1 MADMLKIGVKTIAP
15 KEIQPEKQE
24 LKLYIGEKI
33 SARVEKGGNGEGV
46 LTVKGLQINA
56 KGNTEFKNGEIISLR
71 IKGMEDGNILVET
84 IKEEE
89 KTVTAKIKEEQNL
102 KTVKL
107 KEEIIREGVEQK
119 TALSGD
125 KIEKIANSYREIEAE
140 AERIKKEKT
149 EKKNEV
155 FSKETAGKK
164 ESENSSKTGTADIKR
179 ETAKEEK
186 TDEKPVV
193 NLKGRESDTKKSFEE
208 DELKTIK
215 NNENSENKGLK
226 NDFEERKNL
235 SEKEGKTASD
245 LKLDKKK
252 VLTENIGETKT
263 EETSKTPK
271 NELSKVEAEK
281 KEGTENSFKMLGEKV
296 DEKPE
301 LKEGIVNRGKEPEKE
316 NSIFSKESKK
326 TDKELKEEEKSSK
339 NIILDT
345 TVKKDGN
352 RLKEHSLNIIQNSN
366 REIARVLAEKYSKK
380 EISQG
385 IEDKNIVKELG
396 KFIAEKEIE
405 LNEKTGKESIKTLV
419 KLENSQLGLNP
430 EAFKLLHSFYGQE
443 MSEKIEIDE
452 NLKESIKNFI
462 KNISEGESSEAKGTL
477 LANVINRSEGNN
489 TLEFLL
495 NIAQF
500 KSPCEIKIV
509 QEDGGSEESKV
520 KKIKYFTV
528 KLELEKLG
536 KMAVTVLLDN
546 KNSTEIVFSVEDEE
560 KKKLVASEFDK
571 LNAMFQ
577 AKGINIGNIRISD
590 KKRADDKVNGS
601 LDFKI

>member
-46 LTVKGLQINA
+46 LTVKGFQINA
-56 KGNTEFKNGEIISLR
+56 KGNTEFKNGDVISLR

-84 IKEEE
+84 VKEEE
-89 KTVTAKIKEEQNL
+89 KTVTAKVMEEKNL

-107 KEEIIREGVEQK
+107 KEEIIREGIEQK
-119 TALSGD
+119 TALSGE

-186 TDEKPVV
+186 IDEKPVV
-193 NLKGRESDTKKSFEE
+193 NLKGRESDTKKSFDE
-208 DELKTIK
+208 DELKTGG
-215 NNENSENKGLK
+215 NRENTEKAVLK
-226 NDFEERKNL
+226 NSFEERKNL
-235 SEKEGKTASD
+235 SEKQEKTASD
-245 LKLDKKK
+245 LNLDKKG
-252 VLTENIGETKT
+252 VTAGNSVE
-263 EETSKTPK
+263 SKIAEPDK
-271 NELSKVEAEK
+271 NEPSKVEAAK
-281 KEGTENSFKMLGEKV
+281 KEVLEKIIKESGERTEAKTG
-296 DEKPE
+296 
-301 LKEGIVNRGKEPEKE
+301 LKEGIENRGKEPEKE
-316 NSIFSKESKK
+316 NSIVSKESKK
-326 TDKELKEEEKSSK
+326 TDEELKEEEKSSK
-339 NIILDT
+339 TLNLDAP
-345 TVKKDGN
+345 VKKESS
-352 RLKEHSLNIIQNSN
+352 RLKEQSLNIIQNSTN
-366 REIARVLAEKYSKK
+366 RDLVKELAEKYSKK
-380 EISQG
+380 ERSQG

-396 KFIAEKEIE
+396 KFIAEKESE
-405 LNEKTGKESIKTLV
+405 FNEKTGKESIKTLV
-419 KLENSQLGLNP
+419 KLENSPFGLNP

-452 NLKESIKNFI
+452 NLKESIKSFI

-509 QEDGGSEESKV
+509 QENGGSEERKV

-536 KMAVTVLLDN
+536 KMAVTVLLDD
-546 KNSTEIVFSVEDEE
+546 KNSTEIYFAVEDED

-571 LNAMFQ
+571 LSAMFQ